1 MIQITVPS
9 FVPRFLMA
17 LLAFTVL
24 AQAPTYAAENPAKT
38 VTIAPRATP
47 IQVMILGSYH
57 MGNPGLDTVN
67 IEADDV
73 TLPKRQREL
82 AALAE
87 QLARF
92 APTKIAVEMVP
103 KLDTMAI
110 AAYEK
115 FTPADLLKDR
125 DEITQIAF
133 RLAHRMKH
141 SAVFAIDE
149 QSKTI
154 DYYPFDKV
162 EAYAKTNGQEAELA
176 SLIATWQAQAS
187 RSEAMMKRS
196 TVSQILRD
204 LNSVNAVA
212 SDQSQYTKMLRF
224 GHGNEWTGADLNA
237 AWYLRNAK
245 IHAKLLKIA
254 KPGDRIVVVYGAGH
268 NYWLRDFVRTTPG
281 FVLVDP
287 LPYLR

>member
-1 MIQITVPS
+1 MVLC
-9 FVPRFLMA
+9 VGVWLMHA
-17 LLAFTVL
+17 SAFGADKPTKKAAA
-24 AQAPTYAAENPAKT
+24 AQASSA
-38 VTIAPRATP
+38 

-67 IEADDV
+67 IQADDV
-73 TLPKRQREL
+73 RLPKRQREL

-103 KLDTMAI
+103 TPDAF
-110 AAYEK
+110 AVANYDK
-115 FTPADLLKDR
+115 FLPADLLKDR
-125 DEITQIAF
+125 DEISQIAF

-141 SAVFAIDE
+141 STVFAIDE
-149 QSKTI
+149 QSKTF

-162 EAYAKTNGQEAELA
+162 EAYAKANGQDAEMA
-176 SLIATWQAQAS
+176 SLKASWQASGAEI
-187 RSEAMMKRS
+187 EAMQKRS
-196 TVSQILRD
+196 TVSQILRE
-204 LNSVNAVA
+204 LNSA
-212 SDQSQYTKMLRF
+212 SAIAIDQSQYTRMLRF

-245 IHAKLLKIA
+245 IHAKLMKIA
-254 KPGDRIVVVYGAGH
+254 KPGDRIVVLFGAGH

-281 FVLVDP
+281 FVLVEP
-287 LPYLR
+287 RAYLR